1 MEDFYTFS
9 FFRAPICNTVP
20 DVAFSILDAY
30 RYITEPI
37 AKEQT
42 EHLRA
47 ITLSDDAKRY
57 KADHFVYLG
66 NTETYKYHPLGQFFQ
81 YFLNGLVTIALLYHK
96 QIHKTFPLVLE
107 GLHLLQYLFL
117 HKHNLV
123 TNHLK

>member
-57 KADHFVYLG
+57 KADHFTIVRSR
-66 NTETYKYHPLGQFFQ
+66 EFSVPVPLRSLYGTQDLSVWTLTMWKM
-81 YFLNGLVTIALLYHK
+81 FLR
-96 QIHKTFPLVLE
+96 
-107 GLHLLQYLFL
+107 
-117 HKHNLV
+117 
-123 TNHLK
+123 